1 MRHLRTVT
9 SQRPYGVN
17 IIVKMADCGSDV
29 EFKNEKKLRV
39 RRKQLAIDIN
49 YDFLTSFCRTMAV
62 VTSHFAAITLTDFL
76 AKARLLD
83 RDGNLMYQFNCIM
96 AEFINK
102 SSERCVLL
110 VFGLFR

>member
-9 SQRPYGVN
+9 SQRPYGGN
-17 IIVKMADCGSDV
+17 IIAEAMLNFKMIQIA
-29 EFKNEKKLRV
+29 
-39 RRKQLAIDIN
+39 
-49 YDFLTSFCRTMAV
+49 RT
-62 VTSHFAAITLTDFL
+62 TKTLTDFL

-83 RDGNLMYQFNCIM
+83 RDVNLMCQFNCIM
-96 AEFINK
+96 AAFINK